1 LKSLAEEEKIR
12 REVWGL
18 KEIPFPDV
26 PPDDPTQVARFFVG
40 RDEEYVRARTC
51 LYRGENVLVRGT
63 WGIGK
68 TAFILDAM
76 YRLQEEAQGLGDTIL
91 YVLIKDFRG
100 GSVDMFYNAVHKAL
114 THVMPESSLK
124 KLRPKD
130 VKLKA
135 HVIEAKWDTEKP
147 EKDVTDKIDSLLK
160 QAEQKQQKL
169 IVAVDDMDKVSHKQ
183 GSINAMLRD
192 AMHVLRDR
200 RCGFIL
206 TGRALTKFDD
216 MEISQLGVVNEIIA
230 LKPLKNDELHEVA
243 VRQLNLVRNKSR
255 DDAFPFSDEV
265 VTEMAKRSLGI
276 PRVFYRICKKTLDI
290 AVRHGYKDIGRKEF
304 DVCYKEFQHDQS
316 VHMPPEIKHILYH
329 ALDKKGFLVSSKE
342 ETLEEVLPL
351 VGAATVYDLIPY
363 LDRLTQDDLMIR
375 TEGPEGKIKYE
386 IAPGT
391 EQAAEEGKKVK

>member
-1 LKSLAEEEKIR
+1 MKSLADEERIR

-18 KEIPFPDV
+18 KGSPFPDV
-26 PPDDPTQVARFFVG
+26 PPDDPEQVSKFFVG
-40 RDEEYVRARTC
+40 REEEYVRARTC

-68 TAFILDAM
+68 TAFILDTL

-91 YVLIKDFRG
+91 YVLIKEFRG
-100 GSVDMFYNAVHKAL
+100 GSVDMFCNAVLKAL
-114 THVMPESSLK
+114 RLIKPRPFWDV
-124 KLRPKD
+124 LRFRD
-130 VKLKA
+130 VKLKSP
-135 HVIEAKWDTEKP
+135 VIEANWDAEKP
-147 EKDVTDKIDSLLK
+147 EKDVTDKIDSLFK
-160 QAEQKQQKL
+160 EAERKKQKL

-183 GSINAMLRD
+183 GSINAILRD

-230 LKPLKNDELHEVA
+230 LNPLNNDELHEVA

-265 VTEMAKRSLGI
+265 VTEIAKRSLGI

-290 AVRHGYKDIGRKEF
+290 AVRHSYKDIGRKEF
-304 DVCYKEFQHDQS
+304 DVCYKEFQHDRS
-316 VHMPPEIKHILYH
+316 VQMSPEIKHILYH

-363 LDRLTQDDLMIR
+363 LDRLTQEDLMIR
-375 TEGPEGKIKYE
+375 TEGPEGIKYK